1 MHTKSGLSLLLLL
14 SVFLFS
20 QCKKEP
26 EKDWI
31 LVIDYEVISKVFG
44 TNINLNALDNY
55 ARQTVPNYIQKNNFN
70 MNLSD
75 AKAMLGRVL
84 FYDNKLSIDSS
95 VSCATC
101 HQQQFAFS
109 DTSSPSKGVKNGLTG
124 RQSMRLV
131 NVRYAVESK
140 FFWDERAASLEQQT
154 TQPIKD
160 HAEMGFSGIDG
171 RPEFNQLMSN
181 LSNTNYYQ
189 ELFKFVY
196 GDASINETRIQESLS
211 HFIRSI
217 QSFDSKYD
225 IGRAMVNNNN
235 QNFPNFSTQEN
246 MGKNLFNTPPVFD
259 ANSNRISGGLGC
271 NGCHNAPEFDIDPNT
286 GNNGIVG
293 KLNAT
298 GIDITNTRAPTLRDL
313 VNPSGVPNTPMMHTG
328 IIKTLQAAIGHY
340 GTINIA
346 PGNNRLD
353 PRLRPN
359 GIGQKLNLTA
369 TEVNA
374 VIAFLKTL
382 SGTALY
388 QDKKWSDPFVK

>member
-1 MHTKSGLSLLLLL
+1 MRTKSGLSLLLLL

-26 EKDWI
+26 EKEI
-31 LVIDYEVISKVFG
+31 PVIDYEVISKVFG

-189 ELFKFVY
+189 ELFIFVY

-235 QNFPNFSTQEN
+235 QNFPNYTPQEN

-340 GTINIA
+340 GTINLA

>member
-1 MHTKSGLSLLLLL
+1 MRTKSGLSLLLLL

-26 EKDWI
+26 EKEMP
-31 LVIDYEVISKVFG
+31 VIDYEVISKVFG

-196 GDASINETRIQESLS
+196 GDATISETRIQESLS

-235 QNFPNFSTQEN
+235 QNFPNYTPQEN

-340 GTINIA
+340 GTINLA

>member
-1 MHTKSGLSLLLLL
+1 MSTKIRLSLLLFS
-14 SVFLFS
+14 SVLLFS

-26 EKDWI
+26 EKE
-31 LVIDYEVISKVFG
+31 LPFIDYEVIAQVFG
-44 TNINLNALDNY
+44 DHIDLNNLDNY
-55 ARQTVPNYIQKNNFN
+55 ARQSVPNYIQKNNFN

-109 DTSSPSKGVKNGLTG
+109 DTSTPSKGVKDGLTG

-171 RPEFNQLMSN
+171 RPEFNQLISN
-181 LSNTNYYQ
+181 LSNTKYYQ

-196 GDASINETRIQESLS
+196 GDATVNEIRIQESLS

-235 QNFPNFSTQEN
+235 QNFPNYTAQEN

-293 KLNAT
+293 KLSGG
-298 GIDITNTRAPTLRDL
+298 GIDVTNTRAPTLRDL
-313 VNPSGVPNTPMMHTG
+313 VNPSGVPNTAMMHTG
-328 IIKTLQAAIGHY
+328 VIKTLQAAIGHY

-388 QDKKWSDPFVK
+388 QDKKWSDPFIK

>member
-1 MHTKSGLSLLLLL
+1 MRTKSGLSLLLLL

-26 EKDWI
+26 EKEI
-31 LVIDYEVISKVFG
+31 PVIDYEVISKVFG

-171 RPEFNQLMSN
+171 KPEFNQLMSN

-235 QNFPNFSTQEN
+235 QNFPNFSPQEN

-369 TEVNA
+369 PEVSA

-388 QDKKWSDPFVK
+388 QDKKWSDPFIK

>member
-1 MHTKSGLSLLLLL
+1 MRTKSGLSLLLLL

-26 EKDWI
+26 DKEI
-31 LVIDYEVISKVFG
+31 PIIDYDVIAEVFG

-70 MNLSD
+70 MDLSD

-84 FYDNKLSIDSS
+84 FYDKKLSIDSS

-109 DTSSPSKGVKNGLTG
+109 DTSTPSKGVKNGLTG

-196 GDASINETRIQESLS
+196 GDATINETRIQESLS

-235 QNFPNFSTQEN
+235 QNFQNFSAQEN
-246 MGKNLFNTPPVFD
+246 MGKNLFNAPPMFD

-271 NGCHNAPEFDIDPNT
+271 NGCHNAPEFDIDPNS

-293 KLNAT
+293 KLNTT

>member
-1 MHTKSGLSLLLLL
+1 MSTKTRLSLLLFS
-14 SVFLFS
+14 SVLLFS

-26 EKDWI
+26 VKELPI
-31 LVIDYEVISKVFG
+31 IDYDVIADVFG
-44 TNINLNALDNY
+44 DHIDVNNLDNY

-70 MNLSD
+70 MDLSD

-84 FYDNKLSIDSS
+84 FYDKKLSIDSS

-109 DTSSPSKGVKNGLTG
+109 DTSLPSKGVKNGLTG
-124 RQSMRLV
+124 RHSMRLV
-131 NVRYAVESK
+131 NVRYAAESK

-181 LSNTNYYQ
+181 LSNTKYYQ

-196 GDASINETRIQESLS
+196 GDVTITETRIQESLS
-211 HFIRSI
+211 HLIRSI

-235 QNFPNFSTQEN
+235 QNFPNFTAQEN
-246 MGKNLFNTPPVFD
+246 MGKNLFNAPPVFD

-293 KLNAT
+293 KLSGG
-298 GIDITNTRAPTLRDL
+298 GIDVTNTRAPTLRDL
-313 VNPSGVPNTPMMHTG
+313 VNPSGVPNTAMMHTG
-328 IIKTLQAAIGHY
+328 VIKTLQASIGHY

-369 TEVNA
+369 AEVNA

>member
-1 MHTKSGLSLLLLL
+1 MRTKSGLSLLLLL

-26 EKDWI
+26 EKEMP
-31 LVIDYEVISKVFG
+31 VIDYDVIAEVFG
-44 TNINLNALDNY
+44 TNISLNAIDNY

-70 MNLSD
+70 MDLSD

-84 FYDNKLSIDSS
+84 FYDKKLSIDSS

-131 NVRYAVESK
+131 NVRYAAESK

-181 LSNTNYYQ
+181 LSNTIYYQ

-196 GDASINETRIQESLS
+196 GDATINETRIQESLS

-235 QNFPNFSTQEN
+235 QNFPNFTPQEN

>member
-1 MHTKSGLSLLLLL
+1 MRAKSGLSLLLLL

-26 EKDWI
+26 EKEI
-31 LVIDYEVISKVFG
+31 PVIDYDVIAEVFG

-70 MNLSD
+70 MDLSD

-131 NVRYAVESK
+131 NDRYAVESK

-181 LSNTNYYQ
+181 LSNTYYYQ

-196 GDASINETRIQESLS
+196 GDATISETRIQESLS

-235 QNFPNFSTQEN
+235 QNFPNYTPQEN

-293 KLNAT
+293 KLNTT

>member
-1 MHTKSGLSLLLLL
+1 MRAKSGLSLLLLL

-26 EKDWI
+26 EKEI
-31 LVIDYEVISKVFG
+31 PVIDYEVISKVFG

-196 GDASINETRIQESLS
+196 GDATINETRIQESLS

-235 QNFPNFSTQEN
+235 QNFPNYTPQEN

-382 SGTALY
+382 SGTSLY

>member
-1 MHTKSGLSLLLLL
+1 MSTKIRFSLILLFGVL
-14 SVFLFS
+14 LFS
-20 QCKKEP
+20 QCKKET
-26 EKDWI
+26 EKD
-31 LVIDYEVISKVFG
+31 LPMIDYDLINLVFG
-44 TNINLNALDNY
+44 DNINLKNLNNY
-55 ARQTVPNYIQKNNFN
+55 ARQEVPNYIRKNNFN
-70 MNLSD
+70 MDLSD
-75 AKAMLGRVL
+75 AKATLGRVL
-84 FYDNKLSIDSS
+84 FYDKKLSIDST
-95 VSCATC
+95 VSCSSC

-109 DTSSPSKGVKNGLTG
+109 DTSTPSKGVINGLTG

-131 NVRYAVESK
+131 NVRYATESK

-171 RPEFNQLMSN
+171 RPEFNEL
-181 LSNTNYYQ
+181 LSRLSHTNYYQ

-196 GDASINETRIQESLS
+196 GDAVITENRIQESLS

-235 QNFPNFSTQEN
+235 QNFPNFTAQEN
-246 MGKNLFNTPPVFD
+246 TGKNLFNTPPVFD
-259 ANSNRISGGLGC
+259 VNSNRVSGGLGC
-271 NGCHNAPEFDIDPNT
+271 NGCHNAPEFDIDPNS

-293 KLNAT
+293 KLNGI
-298 GIDITNTRAPTLRDL
+298 GIDVNNTKAPTLRDL
-313 VNPSGVPNTPMMHTG
+313 VNPNGVPNTAMMHTG

-369 TEVNA
+369 DEVNA
-374 VIAFLKTL
+374 VIAFLKTI
-382 SGTALY
+382 SGNALY
-388 QDKKWSDPFVK
+388 QDPKWSNPFVN

>member
-1 MHTKSGLSLLLLL
+1 MRAKSGLSLLLLL

-26 EKDWI
+26 EKEI
-31 LVIDYEVISKVFG
+31 PVIDYEVISKVFG

-235 QNFPNFSTQEN
+235 QNFPNYTPQEN

-374 VIAFLKTL
+374 VIAFLRTL

-388 QDKKWSDPFVK
+388 QDKKWSDPFIK

>member
-1 MHTKSGLSLLLLL
+1 MRAKSGLSLLLLL

-26 EKDWI
+26 EKEMP
-31 LVIDYEVISKVFG
+31 VIDYEVISKVFG

-196 GDASINETRIQESLS
+196 GDATINETRIQESLS

-235 QNFPNFSTQEN
+235 QNFPNYTPQEN

-382 SGTALY
+382 SGTSLY

>member
-1 MHTKSGLSLLLLL
+1 MSTKSRLSLLLFF
-14 SVFLFS
+14 SVLLFS

-26 EKDWI
+26 EKE
-31 LVIDYEVISKVFG
+31 LPVIDYDVISQVFG
-44 TNINLNALDNY
+44 DHIDLNNLDNY
-55 ARQTVPNYIQKNNFN
+55 SRQTVPNYIQKNNFN

-84 FYDNKLSIDSS
+84 FYDKKLSIDSS
-95 VSCATC
+95 ISCATC

-109 DTSSPSKGVKNGLTG
+109 DTSTPSKGVKDGLTG

-131 NVRYAVESK
+131 NVRYAGESK

-181 LSNTNYYQ
+181 LSNIKYYQ

-196 GDASINETRIQESLS
+196 GDVTITETRIQESLS

-235 QNFPNFSTQEN
+235 QNFPNFTAQEN
-246 MGKNLFNTPPVFD
+246 LGKNLFNTPPVFD

-293 KLNAT
+293 KLSGG

-313 VNPSGVPNTPMMHTG
+313 VNPSGVPNTSMMHTG
-328 IIKTLQAAIGHY
+328 VIKTLQAAIGHY
-340 GTINIA
+340 GNINIA

-369 TEVNA
+369 AEVNA
-374 VIAFLKTL
+374 VIEFLKTL

-388 QDKKWSDPFVK
+388 KDKKWSDPFVN

>member
-1 MHTKSGLSLLLLL
+1 MSTKIRLSLLLFF
-14 SVFLFS
+14 SVLLFS

-26 EKDWI
+26 EKE
-31 LVIDYEVISKVFG
+31 LPVIDYEVIAQVFG
-44 TNINLNALDNY
+44 DHIDLNNLDNY

-84 FYDNKLSIDSS
+84 FYDKKLSIDSS

-109 DTSSPSKGVKNGLTG
+109 DTSTPSKGVKDGLTG

-171 RPEFNQLMSN
+171 RPEFNQLISN
-181 LSNTNYYQ
+181 LSNTKYYQ

-196 GDASINETRIQESLS
+196 GDATVNETRIQESLS

-235 QNFPNFSTQEN
+235 QNFPNYTAQEN

-293 KLNAT
+293 KLSGG
-298 GIDITNTRAPTLRDL
+298 GIDVTNTRAPTLRDL
-313 VNPSGVPNTPMMHTG
+313 VNPSGVPNTAMMHTG
-328 IIKTLQAAIGHY
+328 VIKTLQAAIGHY

-388 QDKKWSDPFVK
+388 QDKKWSDPYVK

>member
-1 MHTKSGLSLLLLL
+1 MRAKSGLSLLLLL

-26 EKDWI
+26 EKEI
-31 LVIDYEVISKVFG
+31 PVIDYDVIAEVFG

-70 MNLSD
+70 MDLSD

-84 FYDNKLSIDSS
+84 FYDKKLSIDSS

-196 GDASINETRIQESLS
+196 GDATISETRIQESLS

-235 QNFPNFSTQEN
+235 QNFPNFTPQEN

>member
-1 MHTKSGLSLLLLL
+1 MRTKSGLSLLLLL

-26 EKDWI
+26 EKEI
-31 LVIDYEVISKVFG
+31 PVIDYEVISKVFG

-235 QNFPNFSTQEN
+235 QNFPNFSPQEN

-346 PGNNRLD
+346 PGNIRLD

-369 TEVNA
+369 PEVSA

>member
-1 MHTKSGLSLLLLL
+1 MRAKSGLSLLLLL

-26 EKDWI
+26 EKEI
-31 LVIDYEVISKVFG
+31 PVIDYEVISKVFG

-171 RPEFNQLMSN
+171 RPELNQLMSN

-235 QNFPNFSTQEN
+235 QNFPNFSPQEN

-388 QDKKWSDPFVK
+388 QDKKWSDPFIK

>member
-1 MHTKSGLSLLLLL
+1 MSKKSRLSLLLFL
-14 SVFLFS
+14 SILLFS

-26 EKDWI
+26 EKE
-31 LVIDYEVISKVFG
+31 LPVIDYEVIAQVFG
-44 TNINLNALDNY
+44 DHIDLNNLDNY
-55 ARQTVPNYIQKNNFN
+55 ARQSVPNYIQKNNFN

-84 FYDNKLSIDSS
+84 FYDKKLSIDSS

-109 DTSSPSKGVKNGLTG
+109 DTSTPSKGVKDGLTG

-171 RPEFNQLMSN
+171 RPEINQLISN
-181 LSNTNYYQ
+181 LSTTKYYQ

-196 GDASINETRIQESLS
+196 GDATVNEIRIQESLS

-235 QNFPNFSTQEN
+235 QNFPNYTAQEN

-293 KLNAT
+293 KLSGG
-298 GIDITNTRAPTLRDL
+298 GIDVTNTRAPTLRDL
-313 VNPSGVPNTPMMHTG
+313 VNPSGVPNTAMMHTG
-328 IIKTLQAAIGHY
+328 VIKTLQAAIGHY
-340 GTINIA
+340 GIINIA

-369 TEVNA
+369 AEVNA

>member
-1 MHTKSGLSLLLLL
+1 MRTKSGLSLLLLL

-26 EKDWI
+26 DREI
-31 LVIDYEVISKVFG
+31 PIIDYDVIAEVFG

-70 MNLSD
+70 IDLSD

-84 FYDNKLSIDSS
+84 FYDKKLSIDSS

-109 DTSSPSKGVKNGLTG
+109 DTSSPSKGVKMGLTG

-131 NVRYAVESK
+131 NVRYAAESK

-181 LSNTNYYQ
+181 LSKTNYYQ

-196 GDASINETRIQESLS
+196 GDASISETRIQESLS

-235 QNFPNFSTQEN
+235 QNFPNFTPQEN

>member
-1 MHTKSGLSLLLLL
+1 MRTKSGLSLLLLL

-26 EKDWI
+26 DKEI
-31 LVIDYEVISKVFG
+31 PIIDYDVIAEVFG

-131 NVRYAVESK
+131 NVRYAAESK

-196 GDASINETRIQESLS
+196 GDATISETRIQESLS

-235 QNFPNFSTQEN
+235 QNFPNYTPQEN

-388 QDKKWSDPFVK
+388 QDKNWSDPFVK

>member
-1 MHTKSGLSLLLLL
+1 MSTKIRLSLLLFF
-14 SVFLFS
+14 SVLLFS

-26 EKDWI
+26 EKE
-31 LVIDYEVISKVFG
+31 LPVIDYEVIAQVFG
-44 TNINLNALDNY
+44 DHIDLNNLDNY

-109 DTSSPSKGVKNGLTG
+109 DTSTPSKGVKDGLTG

-171 RPEFNQLMSN
+171 RPEFNQLISN
-181 LSNTNYYQ
+181 LSNTKYYQ

-196 GDASINETRIQESLS
+196 GDATVNEIRIQESLS

-235 QNFPNFSTQEN
+235 QNFPNYTAQEN

-293 KLNAT
+293 KLSGG
-298 GIDITNTRAPTLRDL
+298 GIDVTNTRAPTLRDL
-313 VNPSGVPNTPMMHTG
+313 VNPSGVPNTAMMHTG
-328 IIKTLQAAIGHY
+328 VIKTLQAAIGHY

-388 QDKKWSDPFVK
+388 QDKKWSDPFIK

>member
-1 MHTKSGLSLLLLL
+1 MSTKIRLSLLLFS
-14 SVFLFS
+14 SVLLFS

-26 EKDWI
+26 EKE
-31 LVIDYEVISKVFG
+31 LPVIDYEVIAQVFG
-44 TNINLNALDNY
+44 DHIDLNNLDNY

-109 DTSSPSKGVKNGLTG
+109 DTSTPSKGVKDGLTG

-171 RPEFNQLMSN
+171 RPEFNQLISN
-181 LSNTNYYQ
+181 LSNTKYYQ

-196 GDASINETRIQESLS
+196 GDATVNEIRIQESLS

-235 QNFPNFSTQEN
+235 QNFPNYTAQEN

-293 KLNAT
+293 KLSGG
-298 GIDITNTRAPTLRDL
+298 GIDVTNTRAPTLRDL
-313 VNPSGVPNTPMMHTG
+313 VNPSGVPNTAMMHTG
-328 IIKTLQAAIGHY
+328 VIKTLQAAIGHY

-388 QDKKWSDPFVK
+388 QDKKWSDPFIK

>member
-1 MHTKSGLSLLLLL
+1 MSTKIRLSLLLFS
-14 SVFLFS
+14 SVLLFS

-26 EKDWI
+26 EKE
-31 LVIDYEVISKVFG
+31 LPVIDYEVIAQVFG
-44 TNINLNALDNY
+44 DHIDLNNLDNY

-109 DTSSPSKGVKNGLTG
+109 DTSTPSKGVKDGLTG

-171 RPEFNQLMSN
+171 RPEFNQLISN
-181 LSNTNYYQ
+181 LSNTKYYQ

-196 GDASINETRIQESLS
+196 GDATVNEIRIQESLS

-235 QNFPNFSTQEN
+235 QNFPNYTAQEN

-293 KLNAT
+293 KLSGG
-298 GIDITNTRAPTLRDL
+298 GIDVTNTRAPTLRDL
-313 VNPSGVPNTPMMHTG
+313 VNPSGVPNTAMMHTG
-328 IIKTLQAAIGHY
+328 VIKTLQAAIGHY

>member
-1 MHTKSGLSLLLLL
+1 MSTKSRLSLLLFF
-14 SVFLFS
+14 SVLLFS

-26 EKDWI
+26 EKE
-31 LVIDYEVISKVFG
+31 LPVIDYDVISQVFG
-44 TNINLNALDNY
+44 DHIDLNNLDNY
-55 ARQTVPNYIQKNNFN
+55 SRQTVPNYIQKNNFN

-84 FYDNKLSIDSS
+84 FYDKKLSIDSS

-109 DTSSPSKGVKNGLTG
+109 DTSTPSKGVKDGLTG

-131 NVRYAVESK
+131 NVRYAGESK

-181 LSNTNYYQ
+181 LSNIKYYQ

-196 GDASINETRIQESLS
+196 GDVTITETRIQESLS

-235 QNFPNFSTQEN
+235 QNFPNFTAQEN
-246 MGKNLFNTPPVFD
+246 LGKNLFNTPPVFD

-293 KLNAT
+293 KLSGG

-313 VNPSGVPNTPMMHTG
+313 VNPSGVPNTSMMHTG
-328 IIKTLQAAIGHY
+328 VIKTLQAAIGHY
-340 GTINIA
+340 GNINIA

-369 TEVNA
+369 AEVNA
-374 VIAFLKTL
+374 VIEFLKTL

-388 QDKKWSDPFVK
+388 KDKKWSDPFVK

>member
-1 MHTKSGLSLLLLL
+1 MSTKIRLSLLLFS
-14 SVFLFS
+14 SVLLFS

-26 EKDWI
+26 EKE
-31 LVIDYEVISKVFG
+31 LPVIDYDVIAKVFG
-44 TNINLNALDNY
+44 DHIDLNNLDNY

-84 FYDNKLSIDSS
+84 FYDKKLSIDSS

-109 DTSSPSKGVKNGLTG
+109 DTSTPSKGVKDGLTG

-171 RPEFNQLMSN
+171 RPEFNQLISN
-181 LSNTNYYQ
+181 LSNTKYYQ

-196 GDASINETRIQESLS
+196 GDATVNEIRIQESLS

-235 QNFPNFSTQEN
+235 QNFPNYTAQEN

-293 KLNAT
+293 KLSGG
-298 GIDITNTRAPTLRDL
+298 GIDVTNTRAPTLRDL
-313 VNPSGVPNTPMMHTG
+313 VNPSGVPNTAMMHTG
-328 IIKTLQAAIGHY
+328 VIKTLQAAIGHY

-382 SGTALY
+382 SGNTLY

>member
-1 MHTKSGLSLLLLL
+1 MSTKIRLSLLLFS
-14 SVFLFS
+14 SVLLFS

-26 EKDWI
+26 EKE
-31 LVIDYEVISKVFG
+31 LPVIDYEVIAQVFG
-44 TNINLNALDNY
+44 DHIDLNNLDNY

-84 FYDNKLSIDSS
+84 FYDKKLSIDSS

-109 DTSSPSKGVKNGLTG
+109 DTSTPSKGVKDGLTG

-171 RPEFNQLMSN
+171 RPEFNQLISN
-181 LSNTNYYQ
+181 LSNTKYYQ

-196 GDASINETRIQESLS
+196 GDATVNEIRIQESLS

-235 QNFPNFSTQEN
+235 QNFPNYTAQEN

-293 KLNAT
+293 KLSGG
-298 GIDITNTRAPTLRDL
+298 GIDVTNTRAPTLRDL
-313 VNPSGVPNTPMMHTG
+313 VNPSGVPNTAMMHTG
-328 IIKTLQAAIGHY
+328 VIKTLQAAIGHY

-382 SGTALY
+382 SGNALY

>member
-1 MHTKSGLSLLLLL
+1 MSTKIRLSLLLFS
-14 SVFLFS
+14 SVLLFS

-26 EKDWI
+26 EKE
-31 LVIDYEVISKVFG
+31 LPVIDYEVIAQVFG
-44 TNINLNALDNY
+44 DHIDLNNLDNY
-55 ARQTVPNYIQKNNFN
+55 ARQSVPNYIQKNNFN

-84 FYDNKLSIDSS
+84 FYDKKLSIDSS

-109 DTSSPSKGVKNGLTG
+109 DTSTPSKGVKDGLTG

-171 RPEFNQLMSN
+171 RPEFNQLISN
-181 LSNTNYYQ
+181 LSNTKYYQ

-196 GDASINETRIQESLS
+196 GDATVNEIRIQESLS

-235 QNFPNFSTQEN
+235 QNFPNYTAQEN

-293 KLNAT
+293 KLSGG
-298 GIDITNTRAPTLRDL
+298 GIDVTNTRAPTLRDL
-313 VNPSGVPNTPMMHTG
+313 VNPSGVPNTAMMHTG
-328 IIKTLQAAIGHY
+328 VIKTLQAAIGHY